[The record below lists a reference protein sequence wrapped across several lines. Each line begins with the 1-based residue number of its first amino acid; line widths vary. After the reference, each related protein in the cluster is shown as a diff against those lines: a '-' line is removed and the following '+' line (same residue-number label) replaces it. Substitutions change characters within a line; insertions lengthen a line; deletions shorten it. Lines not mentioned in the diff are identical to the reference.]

1 MISTTLFLA
10 FSILTSCS
18 SKKILAAGCD
28 GTTGKVTVE
37 MSENKEFK
45 GLTCSNAEI
54 TLGSS
59 YTSIQSEYFKGT
71 TLKSLTIPSTVTSIY
86 SEAFESANIQTLTL
100 ENSITSGDN
109 LFRYSTIGTLVI
121 SQSSIP
127 SDVFTKANSFGTV
140 SFPQALSSIGS
151 SAFSSCYIDTLDFSK
166 CSNYE
171 IDDYSLSQIS
181 SLKAI
186 KFGSI
191 KSVGQ
196 YAFQNSYI
204 TDIDLTGTSIT
215 QIGQYA
221 FADINSLQKL
231 TISKDVTSIGP
242 NAFQNSR
249 ITELDISKAT
259 SLTTIGADAFNGGK
273 IESKVVFLPDLE
285 SIGDRAFKDCKELE
299 EVDLSGATALE
310 TIGEEAF
317 MGTQLKV
324 VKFSNGANLKYI
336 GNSAFKDII
345 SLTETGS
352 TLIKARAINKEAFS
366 GCINLVASIEITPS
380 TSSNDYYTASI
391 GDSAFFNCYK
401 IENLNMQEFGEFHS
415 IGKSAFRNSGIQ
427 AITFPKIFRSISQ
440 NAFRNCSRLTGSP
453 EATLV
458 VESIGLYA
466 FQYDDKFQVS
476 KIQTQAVGQQ
486 AFEYCRSLKAEIII
500 DSEGSISSNAFAY
513 CGGLQSLQLTPQE
526 NDYLETTDKND
537 QSVLTRQSIGSGAFY
552 RSNLGGD
559 LVIPLT
565 FTSIG
570 SEAFAYCNLKS
581 ISINGS
587 DTLEQTISSKAFYRA
602 APLQAANKFDLD
614 LPFSVVDIG
623 DYAFAHCP
631 IETLSIY
638 GTTLLHNFQGDY
650 ITYTTIGK
658 NAFESCSLMKTLSFD
673 GFDILFDQTSF
684 RGCQIES
691 LSLGNIEVIP
701 DYAFYEMGT
710 IKGVVIIPDSVT
722 YIGSRAFAGC
732 TQISGIDLSNQTR
745 YVFQN
750 NPNDDDTGY
759 SPSTPSTVS
768 KSIGYGAFDGCTN
781 LGSAKIPYGVT
792 EIPLNCFYKCGKLSS
807 VEIPNTVKSIQQYAF
822 YQCSGLNMN
831 IELPDELTDIQQ
843 YAFYGCKSLKGPLTF
858 PNTVETIANSA
869 FAECSGIN
877 GKLTLPKPSTKF
889 VRYDGNNEPIYQDT
903 SLTIGPNAFS
913 GCTSLSNELTIPDHC
928 SQLGI
933 GAFRGCSGL
942 SGKLTIPDSI
952 LAIPN
957 YAFYDCSKL
966 TGEIPTT
973 GKTSIGPYAFYN
985 CAGFTGDLNLLSLS
999 TPTIN
1004 AYSFYNCAGLN
1015 GQLLLPSSLT
1025 TVNQYAFYG
1034 CSGLTGEID
1043 CRNVQNVYKYA
1054 FAKCSGLTGP
1064 LVFEQPSS
1072 IKEYAFAECSGF
1084 SDTLSFLVKDLDIGQ
1099 GAFKGCSGFNK
1110 GTLRFTMDKY
1120 EESDGTGSYYS
1131 PSYTYPYFLKIDNN
1145 AFEDTKFNDIYY
1157 LGRFTPD
1164 CGYDSGLSKAKHI
1177 YTSSNFA
1184 NKTFCGKTVKGKGG
1198 LSGGAI
1204 AGIVIAVVVVVA
1216 LIVFLVIFFLK
1227 KKGKDNSEGEVE
1239 MNNTP

>member
-28 GTTGKVTVE
+28 GTTEKVTVE

-45 GLTCSNAEI
+45 GLTCSKAQI

-71 TLKSLTIPSTVTSIY
+71 TLKSLTIPFSVTNIY
-86 SEAFESANIQTLTL
+86 SGAFESANIQTLTL

-109 LFRYSTIGTLVI
+109 LFRYSTIDTLVI
-121 SQSSIP
+121 SQSNIP

-140 SFPQALSSIGS
+140 SFPQSLSSIGS
-151 SAFSSCYIDTLDFSK
+151 SAFSSCYIGTLDFSK
-166 CSNYE
+166 CSNYGKLN
-171 IDDYSLSQIS
+171 DHSLSQIS

-186 KFGSI
+186 RFGSI
-191 KSVGQ
+191 NSVGQ
-196 YAFQNSYI
+196 YAFQESYI

-215 QIGQYA
+215 EIDQYA
-221 FADINSLQKL
+221 FANIKSLHKL
-231 TISKDVTSIGP
+231 TISKDVTSIGS
-242 NAFQNSR
+242 NAFQNSI

-259 SLTTIGADAFNGGK
+259 SLQTIGADAFNGGK
-273 IESKVVFLPDLE
+273 IESKVVFLPTLE
-285 SIGDRAFKDCKELE
+285 SIGDRAFKDCRVLE

-317 MGTQLKV
+317 MGTSLKV
-324 VKFSNGANLKYI
+324 VKFSNGASLKYI
-336 GNSAFKDII
+336 GDSAFKDII

-352 TLIKARAINKEAFS
+352 TLIKARAINKNAFS

-380 TSSNDYYTASI
+380 SSSNDFYTASI
-391 GDSAFFNCYK
+391 GHSAFFNCYK
-401 IENLNMQEFGEFHS
+401 IENLNMQEFGEFNS

-427 AITFPKIFRSISQ
+427 AITFPKIFSSISQ

-453 EATLV
+453 EGSLV
-458 VESIGLYA
+458 IESIGFYA

-476 KIQTQAVGQQ
+476 KIQTKAVGQQ

-537 QSVLTRQSIGSGAFY
+537 NSVLTRQSIGSGAFY
-552 RSNLGGD
+552 RSSLGGD

-587 DTLEQTISSKAFYRA
+587 DTIPQTISSKAFYRA

-614 LPFSVVDIG
+614 LPFSVVDVG

-638 GTTLLHNFQGDY
+638 GTTLSHNVQGDY
-650 ITYTTIGK
+650 YTSTTIGK
-658 NAFESCSLMKTLSFD
+658 NAFESCSLMKTLTFD
-673 GFDILFDQTSF
+673 GFDILFDRTSF

-701 DYAFYEMGT
+701 DYAFYEMAT
-710 IKGVVIIPDSVT
+710 IKGDVIIPDSVT

-732 TQISGIDLSNQTR
+732 TEISSIDLSNQTR

-750 NPNDDDTGY
+750 NPNDDNT
-759 SPSTPSTVS
+759 PSTPSTVS
-768 KSIGYGAFDGCTN
+768 KSIGFGAFDGCTN

-792 EIPLNCFYKCGKLSS
+792 AIPSRCFYKCTKLSS
-807 VEIPNTVKSIQQYAF
+807 VEIPNTVTSIQSYAF
-822 YQCSGLNMN
+822 YQCSGLNMK
-831 IELPDELTDIQQ
+831 IELPDELTEIQQ
-843 YAFYGCKSLKGPLTF
+843 HAFYGCKSLKGPLTF

-869 FAECSGIN
+869 FAECSGIS

-889 VRYDGNNEPIYQDT
+889 VRYGDNNEPIYEST

-913 GCTSLSNELTIPDHC
+913 GCSSLSNELTIPDHC

-933 GAFRGCSGL
+933 GAFRSCSGL
-942 SGKLTIPDSI
+942 SGKLTIPDSMST
-952 LAIPN
+952 IPN

-966 TGEIPTT
+966 TGEIPTK

-985 CAGFTGDLNLLSLS
+985 CAGFTGDLNLLSHG
-999 TPTIN
+999 PTIN

-1015 GQLLLPSSLT
+1015 GQLLLPISLSN
-1025 TVNQYAFYG
+1025 VNQYAFYG

-1043 CRNVQNVYKYA
+1043 CRSVQNVYKYA

-1064 LVFEQPSS
+1064 LVFEQPKS

-1084 SDTLSFLVKDLDIGQ
+1084 SDTLSFLVNELDIGQ
-1099 GAFKGCSGFNK
+1099 CAFKGCSGFNK
-1110 GTLRFTMDKY
+1110 GTLRFTMNNY
-1120 EESDGTGSYYS
+1120 EESDGTNSYYS

-1204 AGIVIAVVVVVA
+1204 AGIVIAVIVVVA